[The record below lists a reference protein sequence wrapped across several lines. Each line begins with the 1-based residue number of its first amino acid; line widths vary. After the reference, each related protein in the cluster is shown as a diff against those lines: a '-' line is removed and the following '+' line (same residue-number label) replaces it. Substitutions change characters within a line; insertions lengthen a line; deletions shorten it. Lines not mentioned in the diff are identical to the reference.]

1 MLLYV
6 QFFRRSRSIME
17 LSYFI
22 NLIFISAL
30 NVLFFF
36 SGICLNSV
44 VILSFW
50 RSVQLRK
57 KLCYFMIMVLSC
69 CDLVVVSTNNP
80 MTTFLAMLWLK
91 GTAYPYRWL
100 DIPLNIASTSI
111 GLSLLA
117 LLVMNFDRYLATYYP
132 IFHRTSVTKGKLLTL
147 LAILSI
153 GEVTLLLISHVNVI
167 SYQVGLL
174 ISVVILASSMLFM
187 NYKLFRIARKNR
199 RKKETSPEIKKT
211 FSLKNISSCLL
222 SVACLVVLSIPVFV
236 YIGLTITSKETVF
249 GFDELYLLG
258 LWAKTV
264 ASFNATF
271 NCLIFYWKNA
281 ILRSEGMKLIKGI
294 KICRRVQS

>member
-1 MLLYV
+1 
-6 QFFRRSRSIME
+6 
-17 LSYFI
+17 
-22 NLIFISAL
+22 
-30 NVLFFF
+30 
-36 SGICLNSV
+36 
-44 VILSFW
+44 
-50 RSVQLRK
+50 
-57 KLCYFMIMVLSC
+57 
-69 CDLVVVSTNNP
+69 
-80 MTTFLAMLWLK
+80 MLWLK

-249 GFDELYLLG
+249 AFDELYLLG